1 MGSFQQR
8 KTFGP
13 YKAQITESTVSKM
26 RVIQSVFVYR
36 KALQHAFT
44 LKRKRRLDLNGTFMT
59 RI

>member
-26 RVIQSVFVYR
+26 RVIQTVFVYR

-44 LKRKRRLDLNGTFMT
+44 LKRKRRLDLTV
-59 RI
+59 RL